1 MRRGAFR
8 PLLLAFG
15 VFLAS
20 CALPPP
26 GAAPAP
32 GTNAPPPSSV
42 TLTEARFSD
51 LPGWDEASAVAGLPA
66 FLGAC
71 NRLLT
76 VPPDT
81 PLGGAGL
88 AREKGGTAGAWRGPC
103 NAARALPS
111 SPAAARSFFEQNFRI
126 YRVGGASGAISL
138 GGFYEPEVKGARSPE
153 GPYQTPLLS
162 RPPDLVTADLEAFSS
177 DLAGRRIAGRVVNGR
192 LVPYYTRA
200 EIDLGALGRAH
211 LAILWL
217 PSPLD
222 LLILQTEGA
231 GRVALPNGTL
241 ARVVYAASNG
251 RPFVPIGQILAKAG
265 ALPAD
270 GDLTERELR
279 AYFAAHP
286 GDEQRLIEQNP
297 NYVFFREVTGLSP
310 DLGPPGSLGVPMPP
324 LAALAV
330 DTSALPLG
338 APVFVATTDPLS
350 KQPLARLMVAEDT
363 ASSLKGPLHADIFFG
378 WGDEAAERAGRMN
391 ASGTAF
397 ILLPR

>member
-1 MRRGAFR
+1 M
-8 PLLLAFG
+8 
-15 VFLAS
+15 
-20 CALPPP
+20 
-26 GAAPAP
+26 
-32 GTNAPPPSSV
+32 
-42 TLTEARFSD
+42 
-51 LPGWDEASAVAGLPA
+51 
-66 FLGAC
+66 
-71 NRLLT
+71 
-76 VPPDT
+76 
-81 PLGGAGL
+81 
-88 AREKGGTAGAWRGPC
+88 
-103 NAARALPS
+103 
-111 SPAAARSFFEQNFRI
+111 
-126 YRVGGASGAISL
+126 GGASGAMSL

-162 RPPDLVTADLEAFSS
+162 RPPDLVTADLEAFSP
-177 DLAGRRIAGRVVNGR
+177 DLAGRRIAGRVVNGRLVPYYTRAEIDLGAGIVGHETAVHHPPGDPPPGRRIAGRVVNGR

-217 PSPLD
+217 ASPLD

-391 ASGTAF
+391 APGTAF